1 MELREIIALEIYR
14 LRDQGYVL
22 PNKAIESL
30 TDRIMIRIESHKSKS
45 HTPAETERTIQ
56 RNS

>member
-30 TDRIMIRIESHKSKS
+30 ADRIMIRIESHKSES
-45 HTPAETERTIQ
+45 HPIAETERTI
-56 RNS
+56 

>member
-1 MELREIIALEIYR
+1 MELREIISLEIYR

-30 TDRIMIRIESHKSKS
+30 ADRIMIRIESCKPES
-45 HTPAETERTIQ
+45 HPSTETERTIQ